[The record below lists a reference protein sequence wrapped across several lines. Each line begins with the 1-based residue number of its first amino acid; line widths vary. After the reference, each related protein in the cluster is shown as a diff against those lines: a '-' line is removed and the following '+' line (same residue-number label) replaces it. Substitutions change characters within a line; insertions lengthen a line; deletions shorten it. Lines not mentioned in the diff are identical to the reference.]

1 MKRFLSYGLFGIS
14 ILMALGSAKQPQI
27 HSTYSLDSLRLPAG
41 VDPNDENWKGID
53 LSPKDPVKPLSVEE
67 EAKRF
72 QLPPGYKI
80 QPVLTEPAIQQP
92 GEIVFDGNSMVMDA
106 LGNLRGKLCSFQED
120 MQTFELNENGQIK
133 NAILIDTSKIPDEQC
148 NAGGFAALFIL
159 SY

>member
-1 MKRFLSYGLFGIS
+1 MKKLATWCLLGTLSMSLLTSFHVDHKS
-14 ILMALGSAKQPQI
+14 IN
-27 HSTYSLDSLRLPAG
+27 STDSLRLPAG

-92 GEIVFDGNSMVMDA
+92 GEIVFDGNGRMYV
-106 LGNLRGKLCSFQED
+106 LELR
-120 MQTFELNENGQIK
+120 
-133 NAILIDTSKIPDEQC
+133 
-148 NAGGFAALFIL
+148 
-159 SY
+159 